1 MTAATR
7 IPLPC
12 GGASPMPIYIGGAWV
27 PASGPVV
34 DVMNPSDET
43 VLAQVVDCGAAD
55 VDRAVAAA
63 RAAFDSRSWRRL
75 PPSTRTAM
83 LWRLSELIEANRD
96 ELVLMEVANLGM
108 PIHIAQSFVIDN
120 AVASLRYYAGWATKI
135 EGRTVT
141 LGLPDMRGDGAIGPA
156 FHAYSNKEPIG
167 VVGAIVPWN
176 VPLLSALA
184 KIAPA
189 ITAGCTLVLK
199 PALETPLTALR
210 LAELVE
216 EAGFPPGVFNLVTG
230 GGTAGGALAAHPDV
244 DKIAFTGSID
254 TARKI
259 TQAALG
265 NMKKLTFELGGK
277 SPFIITANCDLDAAI
292 TAAAQGIMLN
302 SGQICFIGSRL
313 LVEAPVFDR
322 VIEGVAEQMR
332 AVRIGP
338 AIGGEN
344 DMGPVVSA
352 RQRDRVQGFLDTA
365 QKGGISLVQSGA
377 AVPDKGYFMAPT
389 LAIANSTDASLYRDE
404 IFGPVL
410 TAVKGQDLNDLIRLA
425 NDTRYGLAASVWT
438 RDVSHAHAMADEI
451 KAGVVWVNCQGELD
465 ESMPFGGFRQSGWGR
480 EGSLEG
486 VEAFLQSKGVIVAL

>member
-1 MTAATR
+1 M
-7 IPLPC
+7 
-12 GGASPMPIYIGGAWV
+12 
-27 PASGPVV
+27 
-34 DVMNPSDET
+34 
-43 VLAQVVDCGAAD
+43 
-55 VDRAVAAA
+55 
-63 RAAFDSRSWRRL
+63 
-75 PPSTRTAM
+75 
-83 LWRLSELIEANRD
+83 
-96 ELVLMEVANLGM
+96 
-108 PIHIAQSFVIDN
+108 
-120 AVASLRYYAGWATKI
+120 
-135 EGRTVT
+135 
-141 LGLPDMRGDGAIGPA
+141 
-156 FHAYSNKEPIG
+156 
-167 VVGAIVPWN
+167 
-176 VPLLSALA
+176 ALA

-189 ITAGCTLVLK
+189 ITAGCTIVLK

-210 LAELVE
+210 LAELIE

-302 SGQICFIGSRL
+302 AGQICFIGSRL
-313 LVEAPVFDR
+313 LIEAPVFDR

-332 AVRIGP
+332 AARIGP
-338 AIGGEN
+338 ALRGEN

-352 RQRDRVQGFLDTA
+352 RQRNRVQGFLDTA
-365 QKGGISLVQSGA
+365 KKGGVSLVEGGA
-377 AVPDKGYFMAPT
+377 AVPDKGYFVAPT
-389 LAIANSTDASLYRDE
+389 LAIANSTKDGLFRDE
-404 IFGPVL
+404 VFGPVL
-410 TAVKGQDLNDLIRLA
+410 TAMKGDNLGDLIRLA
-425 NDTRYGLAASVWT
+425 NDTTYGLAASVWT
-438 RDVSHAHAMADEI
+438 RDVSHAHALADEI

-465 ESMPFGGFRQSGWGR
+465 ESMPFGGYRQSGWGR

>member
-1 MTAATR
+1 MGAPAVDRPANWTQRAAALAIDGRALIDGQRRDATSGETFDC
-7 IPLPC
+7 I
-12 GGASPMPIYIGGAWV
+12 SPIDGRV
-27 PASGPVV
+27 LGPV
-34 DVMNPSDET
+34 
-43 VLAQVVDCGAAD
+43 ARGAAAD
-55 VDRAVAAA
+55 IDAAVKSA
-63 RAAFDSRSWRRL
+63 RAAFEDRRWCGKAPAVRKKIL
-75 PPSTRTAM
+75 QRFADKILAAREELALLETLDMGKPIQHALAVDVPSTARTIAWYAEAVDKIYDEIAPTPATA
-83 LWRLSELIEANRD
+83 LALITR
-96 ELVLMEVANLGM
+96 
-108 PIHIAQSFVIDN
+108 
-120 AVASLRYYAGWATKI
+120 
-135 EGRTVT
+135 
-141 LGLPDMRGDGAIGPA
+141 
-156 FHAYSNKEPIG
+156 EPVG

-210 LAELVE
+210 LAELIE

-302 SGQICFIGSRL
+302 TGQICFIGSRL
-313 LVEAPVFDR
+313 LIEAPVFDR

-332 AVRIGP
+332 AARIGP
-338 AIGGEN
+338 ALSGEN

-352 RQRDRVQGFLDTA
+352 RQRNRVQGFLDTA
-365 QKGGISLVQSGA
+365 KKGGVSLVESGA
-377 AVPDKGYFMAPT
+377 AVPDKGYYVAPT
-389 LAIANSTDASLYRDE
+389 LAIANSTKDGLFRDE
-404 IFGPVL
+404 VFGPVL
-410 TAVKGQDLNDLIRLA
+410 TAMKGDNLGDLIRLA
-425 NDTRYGLAASVWT
+425 NDTTYGLAASVWT
-438 RDVSHAHAMADEI
+438 RDVSHAHALADEI